1 MNGLN
6 FWPSI
11 AVTLSYAAIL
21 VNNMKNLS
29 DSEIEEI
36 KKLHHL
42 RKRSSWIAHKYGVRK
57 KQLQVFFEDVTK

>member
-1 MNGLN
+1 
-6 FWPSI
+6 
-11 AVTLSYAAIL
+11 
-21 VNNMKNLS
+21 MKNLS